1 MVRVILIGVGVVTT
15 AIAGYIA
22 QRKLFRRRGEQLPP
36 DLATYRPSLRTRKR
50 KTRSAP
56 LDHALDNG
64 EHEFGPML

>member
-1 MVRVILIGVGVVTT
+1 MVRLVLIGVGVLSS

-22 QRKLFRRRGEQLPP
+22 HRRLTRRRGEQPPP
-36 DLATYRPSLRTRKR
+36 DLAGYRPSLRTRKR

-64 EHEFGPML
+64 EFGPTL